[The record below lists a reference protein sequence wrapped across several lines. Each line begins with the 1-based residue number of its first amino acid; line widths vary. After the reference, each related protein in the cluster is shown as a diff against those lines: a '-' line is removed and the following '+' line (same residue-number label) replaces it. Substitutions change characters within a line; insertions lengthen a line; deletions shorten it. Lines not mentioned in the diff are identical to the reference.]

1 MRYLEFLLV
10 SPWNVQIGPERN
22 VPLGADV
29 KVLVSNPTS
38 FIVQKL
44 LIHPDRTPDKR
55 AHDVLYIHDTL
66 ELFGGSLRELQQMW
80 ADVLR
85 PAMPTK
91 TARRVEAT
99 ARDLFAEVTD
109 TIREAARIPQD
120 RRLTPENARR
130 ACRYGLGEILG
141 PVR

>member
-1 MRYLEFLLV
+1 VEFLTPLFGSGKRRDGKPDATVLKAGITAQKMRYLEFLLV
-10 SPWNVQIGPERN
+10 SPWNV
-22 VPLGADV
+22 
-29 KVLVSNPTS
+29 
-38 FIVQKL
+38 
-44 LIHPDRTPDKR
+44 
-55 AHDVLYIHDTL
+55 
-66 ELFGGSLRELQQMW
+66 QQMW